1 MTHWLVYREARPPGN
16 MKLEQYHHQTVAR
29 LIKAGCGNR
38 AILVDC
44 ILNGRH
50 LIVDMLVSHGHYS
63 VDDYE
68 SLHAKCHDDKMRH
81 IIDRAHR
88 NALFAMTPRFA
99 CDTLTSDE
107 KVIDIQDISI
117 VVP

>member
-1 MTHWLVYREARPPGN
+1 MLISLGAPVSSRHLTTAIASIPMAHWLVYREARPPRTMN
-16 MKLEQYHHQTVAR
+16 YEKYHHQTVAR

-81 IIDRAHR
+81 IIDRAHH
-88 NALFAMTPRFA
+88 NALF
-99 CDTLTSDE
+99 DL
-107 KVIDIQDISI
+107 
-117 VVP
+117 